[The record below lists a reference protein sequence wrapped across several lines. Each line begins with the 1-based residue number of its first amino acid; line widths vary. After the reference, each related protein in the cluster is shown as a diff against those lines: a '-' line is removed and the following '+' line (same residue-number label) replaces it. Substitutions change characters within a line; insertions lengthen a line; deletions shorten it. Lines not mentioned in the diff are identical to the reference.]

1 MKIIGIDPGSS
12 GCIAVID
19 EHGKPCERLRLKDVS
34 EHEISTF
41 LAGTMDD
48 ASDNLELIFA
58 MVEQVSSSPQM
69 GVCSAFTFGESFGA
83 LKMALAAHR
92 IPFATVTPQKWQGEL
107 GVKRAN
113 KDIKQTEHKRNLK
126 AAAQKLWPAE
136 KILKD
141 DADAML
147 IAEYARRMH
156 KQGKL

>member
-19 EHGKPCERLRLKDVS
+19 EHGKPGERLRLKDKS
-34 EHEISTF
+34 EHEISEF
-41 LAGTMDD
+41 VADVMHEAQD
-48 ASDNLELIFA
+48 SKELIFA

-83 LKMALAAHR
+83 LKMVLAALHV
-92 IPFATVTPQKWQGEL
+92 PFTTVTPQKWQGEL

-113 KDIKQTEHKRNLK
+113 KDIKQSEHKRNLK
-126 AAAQKLWPAE
+126 AAAKKLWPAE